1 VQADGQFTMLVDN
14 SMQFG
19 TKSLA
24 VHAGQP
30 LELTVQNTGSSMHDF
45 SLNDGVAQPIKIEVG
60 GGQTAEG
67 TLVIQ
72 KPGTYEFLCSQPGH
86 SLAGMRGT
94 IVVQ

>member
-1 VQADGQFTMLVDN
+1 MQVDN

-19 TKSLA
+19 TRSFA
-24 VHAGQP
+24 IHAGQP
-30 LELTVQNTGSSMHDF
+30 LELTLQNTGSSQHDF
-45 SLNDGVAQPIKIEVG
+45 SLNDGVAQPIKIEAA

-67 TLVIQ
+67 TFVIQ
-72 KPGTYEFLCSQPGH
+72 EPGTYEFVCSQPGH